1 MRKVW
6 VVKQAGHD
14 LSGAAKYGKLITVF
28 DPDFSPF
35 MVERAGERV
44 AQVFRNDPPSED
56 DYILF
61 SGPTS
66 LNVVVV
72 MALLQRVPSVRCL
85 IFHARDRKY
94 VVRDLFASNRLL
106 QETADDQEPDD
117 GVGTGP

>member
-14 LSGAAKYGKLITVF
+14 LSGAAKYGELVTVF
-28 DPDFSPF
+28 DPEFSPF

-44 AQVFRNDPPSED
+44 AQVFKDNPPSED

-66 LNVVVV
+66 LNVVVA
-72 MALLQRVPSVRCL
+72 MALLQCVPSVRCL

-94 VVRDLFASNRLL
+94 VVRDLFASNKLL
-106 QETADDQEPDD
+106 QETADAEEPND
-117 GVGTGP
+117 GTGASL